1 MAMTT
6 EKQVCAL
13 VLAAG
18 LGTRMKSSR
27 AKVLHEVM
35 FKPMILHVMDTIK
48 TLNLDHTYVVVGHQR
63 EKVAELVGRYP
74 AKCIIQEEQLGT
86 GHAVLSAEKELH
98 SFGGTVLILSGDVPL
113 ISTGTLQA
121 MLAAHAQNKPALTIM
136 TTTLD
141 NPSGYGRIMRNS
153 KGGLL
158 GIVEEKDTTDEQ
170 KKIKEINAGIYC
182 AEAGFLF
189 DALKKVT
196 TDNKQGEMYL
206 TDIVKISIDAG
217 LQVEIFSGAISEEVL
232 GINSRSELA
241 EANKYLQQR
250 ENRHKVTK

>member
-1 MAMTT
+1 MTSD
-6 EKQVCAL
+6 KNISVL

-27 AKVLHEVM
+27 AKVLHEVLS
-35 FKPMILHVMDTIK
+35 KPMVLHVMDTVK
-48 TLNLDHTYVVVGHQR
+48 TLDLDQTYVVVGHQR
-63 EKVAELVGRYP
+63 EKVAELVNEYQ

-98 SFGGTVLILSGDVPL
+98 SIGGTVLILSGDVPL
-113 ISTGTLQA
+113 IRVETLQA
-121 MLAAHAQNKPALTIM
+121 MLAGHIRNKPVLTLM

-141 NPSGYGRIMRNS
+141 DPANYGRIMRNS
-153 KGGLL
+153 QGKLL
-158 GIVEEKDTTDEQ
+158 EIIEEKDATDEQ
-170 KKIKEINAGIYC
+170 KKISEINAGIYC
-182 AEAGFLF
+182 VEVEFLF

-206 TDIVKISIDAG
+206 TDIVKIAINAG
-217 LQVEIFSGAISEEVL
+217 LQVDIFSVASSEEVL
-232 GINSRSELA
+232 GINSRNELA
-241 EANKYLQQR
+241 EANKFLQQK